1 MYEGLLLLIVSW
13 SVGVNSSGSH
23 VVDERQVSTNVFGGP
38 ILEIRV

>member
-13 SVGVNSSGSH
+13 SVGVYSGGSH
-23 VVDERQVSTNVFGGP
+23 VVDERQVSTYVFCGP